1 MQETQASPLSRRLL
15 PPLPALRALEAL
27 DRLGTAAAVARE
39 LDLSQSA
46 ISRQIRTL
54 EDQLGVSLVSR
65 EGRALALT
73 PEARGYATE
82 VRAALNRIAQA
93 SLSLRMPSRAG
104 SLSLAI
110 LPSFGMRWLV
120 PRLPDFTRRHPE
132 VTINFTTRLRPP
144 DFDAE
149 GFDAAIEYGTD
160 ARPGT
165 QRLML
170 RPERVM
176 PVAAPGVLP
185 QGPVSLRVLA
195 TLPLLHIDT
204 RPKAWESW
212 FAAQGMQTGALP
224 GTSFDQFT
232 TILEAAL
239 HGLGVALLPDY
250 LSEEDRAR
258 GRLVLAAE
266 AEPASL
272 GAYHLAWPDSRPVT
286 PALAAFRDWLAN
298 AGQPEDDPLPR

>member
-1 MQETQASPLSRRLL
+1 MQEMQASPLSRRLL

-54 EDQLGVSLVSR
+54 EDQLGVTLASR
-65 EGRALALT
+65 ESRALSLT
-73 PEARGYATE
+73 PEARAYAAE

-104 SLSLAI
+104 SLSLSV

-144 DFDAE
+144 DFAAE
-149 GFDAAIEYGTD
+149 AFDAAIEFGMA

-165 QRLML
+165 NRLLL
-170 RPERVM
+170 RPERVL
-176 PVAAPGVLP
+176 PVAAPSVLKD
-185 QGPVSLRVLA
+185 GPVGLKTLA
-195 TLPLLHIDT
+195 QLPLLHIDT
-204 RPKAWESW
+204 RPTAWEDW
-212 FAAQGMQTGALP
+212 FAAQGRETGPLP

-250 LSEEDRAR
+250 LTEEALAR
-258 GRLVLAAE
+258 KRLVVAHD
-266 AEPASL
+266 AEPTSL
-272 GAYHLAWPDSRPVT
+272 GAYHLAWPTDRPVT
-286 PALAAFRDWLAN
+286 PALSEFRDWLAGE
-298 AGQPEDDPLPR
+298 AQGEDDPLPR